1 MRIYGV
7 QYDYDDESS
16 INLDVY
22 EDMAMAETDALAAA
36 RESVKDMTSDTEIY
50 TIVTENLGGLKQYS
64 VEDSDGNY
72 IESWKVLE
80 LTLHQSPKNVNC

>member
-1 MRIYGV
+1 MMKIYGV

-22 EDMAMAETDALAAA
+22 ENVALAEAEALAAA
-36 RESVKDMTSDTEIY
+36 RESVRDMTTDTEIY

-64 VEDSDGNY
+64 VEDGVGNY

-80 LTLHQSPKNVNC
+80 LTLHHSAL